1 MTSENTTSRKGEGTG
16 GGDPSPRQKKRRRRQ
31 PISARRLKK
40 LKASRAAL
48 QTPPEGEVEAE
59 KRLEKDWRPAPLF
72 AAKYAAID
80 LGTNNC
86 RLLIASPHKQGFRVV
101 DAYSRIVR
109 LGEGVSRSGRLSD
122 DAMDRTVEAL
132 KICADKVKQRRVTS
146 LRSIATQACRMA
158 ENGEEFLT
166 RVRQETGLTFDLITP
181 EEEAGLSV
189 RGCLDLTDPASEA
202 VLVFDIGGGSTEIS
216 WVRRVREATETRP
229 ARHRIISWT
238 SIPLGVVS
246 VSEQFNGRDV
256 SRETYDEIVA
266 LVADKVRAFEGAN
279 DFRPLFE
286 EGKAHLLGTSGT
298 VTSIAGVH
306 LGLKKYNRRDVDGIW
321 LASERAVAL
330 SEKLRGMTYEQRQRE
345 PCIGPD
351 RADLVVPGCAILEGI
366 LTAWPSTRIRVA
378 DRGLREGILSELIAR
393 DRKTRSKRRRRRR
406 R

>member
-1 MTSENTTSRKGEGTG
+1 MTSDSTPSRKAEAGG
-16 GGDPSPRQKKRRRRQ
+16 GGDSSPRKKNKKRRQ
-31 PISARRLKK
+31 NISARRLKK
-40 LKASRAAL
+40 LKAAHAGL
-48 QTPPEGEVEAE
+48 QTPPEGEVQVE
-59 KRLEKDWRPAPLF
+59 KRLEKDWRPAPIF
-72 AAKYAAID
+72 SAKYAAID

-101 DAYSRIVR
+101 DAFSRIVR
-109 LGEGVSRSGRLSD
+109 LGEGVSQSGRLSD
-122 DAMDRTVEAL
+122 EAMDRTIEAL
-132 KICADKVKQRRVTS
+132 KICADKVRQRRVTA

-158 ENGEEFLT
+158 DNGEEFLA
-166 RVRQETGLTFDLITP
+166 RVRQETGLTFDLISP

-189 RGCLDLTDPASEA
+189 RGCLDLTDPTSEA

-216 WVRRVREATETRP
+216 WVRRVREASDTRP
-229 ARHRIISWT
+229 ARHRIVSWT

-246 VSEQFNGRDV
+246 VSERFDGRDLT
-256 SRETYDEIVA
+256 RETYDEIVE
-266 LVADKVRAFEGAN
+266 LVAEKVRAFEGA
-279 DFRPLFE
+279 DEMRPLFE
-286 EGKAHLLGTSGT
+286 AGRAHLLGTSGT

-393 DRKTRSKRRRRRR
+393 DRKTRRKRRRRRR
-406 R
+406 